1 MNDKSLNNLKKFSSE
16 YQPKKN
22 GRTKGSKNRSTIVRE
37 LLEVLLKR
45 KNPLTGK
52 EEWMSAEHHMTI
64 AVLQKAFEKG
74 DVNAYNA
81 LMNSGY
87 GSPKDT
93 VDVNTTETVS
103 HDFKK
108 LVSAIKFK

>member
-1 MNDKSLNNLKKFSSE
+1 MSKEDIKQHEWTKGESGNPS
-16 YQPKKN
+16 
-22 GRTKGSKNRSTIVRE
+22 GRPKGSKNRSTIVRE
-37 LLEVLLKR
+37 LLEVILKR
-45 KNPLTGK
+45 KNPLTGE

>member
-45 KNPLTGK
+45 KNPLTGE

>member
-1 MNDKSLNNLKKFSSE
+1 
-16 YQPKKN
+16 
-22 GRTKGSKNRSTIVRE
+22 
-37 LLEVLLKR
+37 
-45 KNPLTGK
+45 
-52 EEWMSAEHHMTI
+52 MTI

-108 LVSAIKFK
+108 LVSAIKFKQ